1 MNWYFS
7 KANLCIKMIYTDI
20 SQFPATHL
28 PVFQPQDLF
37 QPHGGPVDAQKGH
50 WAAES
55 KQILPAPKPIAPRQS
70 FCTRKYIFKL
80 SASCIMDG
88 HFSPTL
94 WGSTWL
100 YVTLSSVCGR
110 IDVKQKNTRD
120 SWLTSMTLHSFDLT
134 GWGQAN
140 LWPACRTN
148 YYKMW
153 GFATSTMGVNYERP
167 WAHKKNG
174 GHPHGQKT
182 PTNSLAGSI
191 QNHNKQ
197 LLRWRSKVLRTS
209 FANTNQLPNTPSH
222 FPTKHG
228 GGSFELIFHPSLEV
242 QYPYQTG
249 PTSTTKSVND
259 TDVNA
264 VWMRSGSW
272 GQPGKH
278 FFWISC
284 PCYGWFLLEY
294 VGNTASIKHRFIKET
309 EPKTCARHQSRSTS
323 VNKMMIHIYDV
334 SPGEER
340 ADWQEW
346 DLHR

>member
-1 MNWYFS
+1 M
-7 KANLCIKMIYTDI
+7 T
-20 SQFPATHL
+20 SQD
-28 PVFQPQDLF
+28 DL
-37 QPHGGPVDAQKGH
+37 
-50 WAAES
+50 
-55 KQILPAPKPIAPRQS
+55 
-70 FCTRKYIFKL
+70 
-80 SASCIMDG
+80 
-88 HFSPTL
+88 
-94 WGSTWL
+94 
-100 YVTLSSVCGR
+100 
-110 IDVKQKNTRD
+110 
-120 SWLTSMTLHSFDLT
+120 
-134 GWGQAN
+134 GQ
-140 LWPACRTN
+140 
-148 YYKMW
+148 
-153 GFATSTMGVNYERP
+153 
-167 WAHKKNG
+167 
-174 GHPHGQKT
+174 
-182 PTNSLAGSI
+182 SLAGMPNKLLQDVRFCNI
-191 QNHNKQ
+191 NHGCQLWTALGPQKKTVDTRMDKKHQPLLWLAPFKTTIKQ

>member
-1 MNWYFS
+1 M
-7 KANLCIKMIYTDI
+7 
-20 SQFPATHL
+20 
-28 PVFQPQDLF
+28 
-37 QPHGGPVDAQKGH
+37 
-50 WAAES
+50 
-55 KQILPAPKPIAPRQS
+55 
-70 FCTRKYIFKL
+70 
-80 SASCIMDG
+80 
-88 HFSPTL
+88 
-94 WGSTWL
+94 
-100 YVTLSSVCGR
+100 
-110 IDVKQKNTRD
+110 TRD
-120 SWLTSMTLHSFDLT
+120 SSAWHCTVLTSQDE
-134 GWGQAN
+134 
-140 LWPACRTN
+140 
-148 YYKMW
+148 
-153 GFATSTMGVNYERP
+153 VRP
-167 WAHKKNG
+167 IFGRHAEQTTTRCEALQHQPWVSIMNGPGPTKKNG